1 MFPIIISSIA
11 INTSTKFC
19 LKTTIGARANIRPD
33 NKVQY
38 SILPLALY
46 SDVRRALIPTR
57 YAANCVKNWG
67 RTINPLI
74 NISGKNHKD
83 QKSPVIIIDF
93 K

>member
-1 MFPIIISSIA
+1 MKFLSLNMFPIIISSIA

-46 SDVRRALIPTR
+46 SDVRRALIPLDMQQI
-57 YAANCVKNWG
+57 V
-67 RTINPLI
+67 
-74 NISGKNHKD
+74 
-83 QKSPVIIIDF
+83 
-93 K
+93 